1 MTERAAIILAG
12 GKARRF
18 QSEQQTWQDKA
29 LIELSGKPLLVHAVD
44 NVQNLVEEIVI
55 IVNEERRK
63 AEYSEVLRKHHK
75 ENVRLLI
82 DEKCDQLGGPL
93 VAILTGL
100 KSVKADYCLTLPCD
114 MPLVQP
120 GVIEYMLDAASGSRV
135 VVPIWPNGRLETL
148 LMALQKNSA
157 LEVAGTLCGLQLPR
171 SDDIVRGA
179 LDVLFISTVAEIKK
193 LDPDLRS
200 FVNINSRE
208 DLFRLRPRHV
218 EGPITENM
226 QLNLGA
232 LPTAELKRLR
242 NASVLAKTG
251 DFSKA
256 SRIFASCAT
265 KLENEKLSFWTAISR
280 ENQCKTLLK
289 GAKQQMTTE
298 QEEGQ
303 IPQARKALLKAAGSY
318 DSEAEMYETKGYVF
332 LAERAKSDKMWCE
345 SLADKLLRKVGR

>member
-1 MTERAAIILAG
+1 MAERAAIILAG

-18 QSEQQTWQDKA
+18 QSEQQTWRDKA
-29 LIELSGKPLLVHAVD
+29 LIELSGKPLLIHAVE

-55 IVNEERRK
+55 SVNEESRK
-63 AEYSEVLRKHHK
+63 AEYSEVLGKYHK

-82 DEKCDQLGGPL
+82 DEKCNQLDGPL

-100 KSVKADYCLTLPCD
+100 KSVKADYCFTLPCD

-120 GVIEYMLDAASGSRV
+120 VVIEYMLDAAKGSRV
-135 VVPIWPNGRLETL
+135 VVPMWPNGRLETL
-148 LMALQKNSA
+148 LMALERNSA
-157 LEVAGTLCGLQLPR
+157 LEVAGTLCDLQLPR

-179 LDVLFISTVAEIKK
+179 LDVLFVSTVAEIKN
-193 LDPDLRS
+193 LDPGLRS

-226 QLNLGA
+226 KLDLGA
-232 LPTAELKRLR
+232 LPTAELRQLR
-242 NASVLAKTG
+242 AASVLAKTG
-251 DFSKA
+251 DFSEA
-256 SRIFASCAT
+256 SRIFASCAR
-265 KLENEKLSFWTAISR
+265 KLETEKLFFWTAISR
-280 ENQCKTLLK
+280 EYECKTLLR

-303 IPQARKALLKAAGSY
+303 IPRARKALLKAAGNY
-318 DSEAEMYETKGYVF
+318 GFEAEMYRTKGYVF
-332 LAERAKSDKMWCE
+332 LAERAESDKIWCE
-345 SLADKLLRKVGR
+345 SLASDLLPKVGR

>member
-29 LIELSGKPLLVHAVD
+29 LIELSGKPLLVHAVE

-55 IVNEERRK
+55 SVNEESRK
-63 AEYSEVLRKHHK
+63 AKYSEVLRKYHK
-75 ENVRLLI
+75 ENVRLLV

-114 MPLVQP
+114 MPFVQP
-120 GVIEYMLDAASGSRV
+120 AVIEYMLDAARGSRV
-135 VVPIWPNGRLETL
+135 VVPMWPNGRLETL
-148 LMALQKNSA
+148 LMTLERNSA
-157 LEVAGTLCGLQLPR
+157 LEVAGTLCNLQIPR

-179 LDVLFISTVAEIKK
+179 LNVLFVSTVAEIRT

-208 DLFRLRPRHV
+208 DLSRLQPRHV
-218 EGPITENM
+218 QGPLTQNM
-226 QLNLGA
+226 RLNLGA
-232 LPTAELKRLR
+232 LPAVELRRLR
-242 NASVLAKTG
+242 DASIVSKTG

-256 SRIFASCAT
+256 SRTFASCAR
-265 KLENEKLSFWTAISR
+265 KLETERLFFWTAISR
-280 ENQCKTLLK
+280 ENECKTLLK

-298 QEEGQ
+298 QEVGQ
-303 IPQARKALLKAAGSY
+303 VSSARKALLKAADNYGF
-318 DSEAEMYETKGYVF
+318 EAEMYETKGYVF

-345 SLADKLLRKVGR
+345 SLAGDLLSKVS

>member
-29 LIELSGKPLLVHAVD
+29 LIELSGKPLLVHAVE

-120 GVIEYMLDAASGSRV
+120 AVIEYMLDAASGSRV
-135 VVPIWPNGRLETL
+135 VVPMWPNGRLETL
-148 LMALQKNSA
+148 LMALERNSA
-157 LEVAGTLCGLQLPR
+157 LEVAGTLCDLQLPR

-179 LDVLFISTVAEIKK
+179 LDVLFISTAAEIKN

-232 LPTAELKRLR
+232 LPTVELKRLR
-242 NASVLAKTG
+242 DASVLARTG

-256 SRIFASCAT
+256 SRIFASCAR

-298 QEEGQ
+298 QEKGQ

-318 DSEAEMYETKGYVF
+318 GSEAEMYETKGYVF

-345 SLADKLLRKVGR
+345 SLADELLRKVGR